1 MLKHPLK
8 EIVTI
13 FSVIVTA
20 DQEGEISVE
29 SLQLEF
35 STIKGT
41 TENFSPANKL
51 GEGKVQTNSRQIL
64 LVAKLQHR
72 NLVKLFGFCLARE
85 EKLLVY
91 EFVPNGSLDQ
101 FLFDPKK
108 RAHLDWETR
117 NKIIVGVARGLQY
130 LHEDSR
136 LKVLYTE
143 T

>member
-51 GEGKVQTNSRQIL
+51 GEGE
-64 LVAKLQHR
+64 
-72 NLVKLFGFCLARE
+72 FGVVYNVTCLCIM
-85 EKLLVY
+85 
-91 EFVPNGSLDQ
+91 P
-101 FLFDPKK
+101 
-108 RAHLDWETR
+108 HW
-117 NKIIVGVARGLQY
+117 
-130 LHEDSR
+130 
-136 LKVLYTE
+136 
-143 T
+143 